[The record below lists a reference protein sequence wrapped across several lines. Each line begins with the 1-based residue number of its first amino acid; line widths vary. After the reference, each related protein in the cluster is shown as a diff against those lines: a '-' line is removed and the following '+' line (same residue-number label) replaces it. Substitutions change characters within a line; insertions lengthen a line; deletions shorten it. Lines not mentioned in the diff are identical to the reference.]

1 MAGNRFGTWKKR
13 TAAVFMAACL
23 LGAMPGTVWAAD
35 TASGLDSSVS
45 DSETRKQELERK
57 NEELSQALEEAKK
70 NAEDQE
76 ALHQAYQD
84 KIDALDQQIEE
95 AYDQVSKLDQEI
107 NDLQSQINNREG
119 SITKN
124 MGLLKERIRA
134 IYMAGETST
143 LDIILGATDFNDFLD
158 KASLLKTISD
168 HDTKL
173 IENLK
178 AETSKLAQ
186 EKQSYD
192 QKKEELTKQ
201 LEDFNAKNDE
211 LTQLSNESGIKLSQY
226 RQEQQEAIQGLD
238 NNSAELQQLNS
249 DIEAYYEALRQEY
262 ENQQQQNQQPSQPE
276 PPSGGGNTDTPSGG
290 DDGSGGGSSGGG
302 DDGGS
307 SSTPDPAPDPTPTPS
322 PHNYT
327 WPVPGFYW
335 LSSAWNE
342 DRYSYNHGAIDIA
355 GAGIF
360 GTPIYA
366 AQSGTVST
374 SWYNNGGWGGGY
386 GTYCMINHDP
396 QGEYATLYA
405 HMSQIVVSPGQTV
418 SQGQVIGYVGST
430 GDSSG
435 PHLHL
440 ECRHWGVKYDP
451 MTEFPGVPVYY

>member
-13 TAAVFMAACL
+13 TAAVFMAVCL
-23 LGAMPGTVWAAD
+23 LGAMLVAVWAAD
-35 TASGLDSSVS
+35 TADGLESSIS
-45 DSETRKQELERK
+45 DSETKKQELEQK
-57 NEELSQALEEAKK
+57 NAELSQVLEEAKQ

-84 KIDALDQQIEE
+84 KIDVLDQQIEE
-95 AYDQVSKLDQEI
+95 AYAQVSQLNEEI

-119 SITKN
+119 SIEKN
-124 MGLLKERIRA
+124 TELLKERIRA

-158 KASLLKTISD
+158 KSSLLKTISD

-173 IENLK
+173 IETLQ

-186 EKQSYD
+186 EKKTYD
-192 QKKEELTKQ
+192 QKKEELIQQ
-201 LEDFNAKNDE
+201 LDGLNAKNDE
-211 LTQLSNESGIKLSQY
+211 LTQLSEESGIKLSQY
-226 RQEQQEAIQGLD
+226 QQEQQKAIQGLD

-262 ENQQQQNQQPSQPE
+262 KNQQQSQQPSE
-276 PPSGGGNTDTPSGG
+276 PDAPSGGGSTDTPSGG
-290 DDGSGGGSSGGG
+290 DGGSSGSG
-302 DDGGS
+302 DAPAPAPEPE
-307 SSTPDPAPDPTPTPS
+307 PDPAPDPAPS
-322 PHNYT
+322 GPHGYT
-327 WPVPGFYW
+327 WPTPGFYW

-355 GAGIF
+355 GAGIY

-366 AQSGTVST
+366 AQGGTVST

-386 GTYCMINHDP
+386 GTYCMINHDA

-405 HMSQIVVSPGQTV
+405 HMSQIVVSPGETV
-418 SQGQVIGYVGST
+418 SKGQIIGYVGST

-440 ECRHWGVKYDP
+440 ECRHWGVKYNPLIEYPD
-451 MTEFPGVPVYY
+451 VPVYY

>member
-13 TAAVFMAACL
+13 TAAVFMAVCL
-23 LGAMPGTVWAAD
+23 LGAMPGAVWAAD
-35 TASGLDSSVS
+35 TADGLESSIS
-45 DSETRKQELERK
+45 DSETKKQELEQK
-57 NEELSQALEEAKK
+57 NAELSQALEEAKQ

-84 KIDALDQQIEE
+84 KIDVLDQQIEE
-95 AYDQVSKLDQEI
+95 AYAQVSQLDEEI
-107 NDLQSQINNREG
+107 NDLQSQISNREG
-119 SITKN
+119 SIEKN
-124 MGLLKERIRA
+124 TELLKERIRA

-173 IENLK
+173 IETLQ

-186 EKQSYD
+186 EKKTYD
-192 QKKEELTKQ
+192 QKKEELTQ
-201 LEDFNAKNDE
+201 QFDDLNAKNDE
-211 LTQLSNESGIKLSQY
+211 LTQLSEESGIKLSQY
-226 RQEQQEAIQGLD
+226 QQEQQEAIQGLD

-262 ENQQQQNQQPSQPE
+262 ENQQQSQQPSE
-276 PPSGGGNTDTPSGG
+276 PDAPSGGGSTDTPSGG
-290 DDGSGGGSSGGG
+290 DGGSSGGG
-302 DDGGS
+302 DTPAPAPEPD
-307 SSTPDPAPDPTPTPS
+307 PDPAPDPAPS
-322 PHNYT
+322 GPHGYT
-327 WPVPGFYW
+327 WPTPGFYW

-342 DRYSYNHGAIDIA
+342 DRDSYNHGAIDIA
-355 GAGIF
+355 GAGIY

-386 GTYCMINHDP
+386 GTYCMINHDA

-405 HMSQIVVSPGQTV
+405 HMSQIVVSPGETV
-418 SQGQVIGYVGST
+418 SKGQIIGYVGST

-435 PHLHL
+435 PHLHV
-440 ECRHWGVKYDP
+440 ECRHWGVKYNPLIEYPD
-451 MTEFPGVPVYY
+451 VPVYY